1 LNSAAIKP
9 LIQKQGSEIY
19 KRNGDV
25 LSLVEKL
32 QEVLNFLDENDL
44 SIAAI
49 KVEEAID
56 ALEDIALEN
65 QKPTTS
71 D

>member
-1 LNSAAIKP
+1 M
-9 LIQKQGSEIY
+9 
-19 KRNGDV
+19 